1 MQGITSTRLG
11 DIYVR
16 READI
21 VKVRERVRRLA
32 REMGFD
38 STTQIKITT
47 AVSELTRNIYEYA
60 RSGAITLSLATRGAV
75 MGAVVLDHA
84 RRTFNY
90 AGVGNVEVR
99 VLGAAEPARPIP
111 ANGTLG
117 ARLSQVRV
125 WPHRWQEG
133 TTLVIA
139 SDGISAT
146 WDAAAYPGL
155 LTKSPQLLAGVL
167 LRDFGR
173 NSDDATVLVYK

>member
-60 RSGAITLSLATRGAV
+60 RSGAPKTRTA
-75 MGAVVLDHA
+75 MLPTPA
-84 RRTFNY
+84 Y
-90 AGVGNVEVR
+90 WNV
-99 VLGAAEPARPIP
+99 
-111 ANGTLG
+111 
-117 ARLSQVRV
+117 
-125 WPHRWQEG
+125 W
-133 TTLVIA
+133 A
-139 SDGISAT
+139 S
-146 WDAAAYPGL
+146 
-155 LTKSPQLLAGVL
+155 
-167 LRDFGR
+167 
-173 NSDDATVLVYK
+173 